1 MTIDE
6 ISILFE
12 VHRPKQIGSLHEDDM
27 DRLDE
32 RRQEL
37 EAQGLTVI

>member
-6 ISILFE
+6 VNILFE
-12 VHRPKQIGSLHEDDM
+12 ANRPKKIGSLHEDDV
-27 DRLDE
+27 DRLEE